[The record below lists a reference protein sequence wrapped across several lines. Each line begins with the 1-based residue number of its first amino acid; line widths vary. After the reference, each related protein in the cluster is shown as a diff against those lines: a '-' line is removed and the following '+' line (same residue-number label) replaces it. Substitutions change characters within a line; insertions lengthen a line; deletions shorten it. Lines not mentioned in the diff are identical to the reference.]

1 MSTKQLQI
9 HSQNILPIIKRWL
22 YSDRDIFAREL
33 IANATDAL
41 RKLQVIQGESAEYRI
56 DVRIDKVAK
65 TLTISDNGIGMSS
78 DEVEKYIAQIAFS
91 GAEEFLSHYK
101 DSSEGNHII
110 GHFGL
115 GFYSAYMV
123 ASKVEIQTKSHLA
136 DEAPAHWTCAG
147 ETEYQLEPGSRAER
161 GTDVI
166 LHIGKDAEEYLEE
179 SKLRQI
185 LTRYCAFLP
194 FSIYLGEARIT
205 LGEPLWLKHPRE
217 CQTDEYLSFYRKLHP
232 GQQDPLFWIHLDVEF
247 PFTLRGIL
255 YFPRVTADFDPARAP
270 IKLFCN
276 RVFVSDNCKE
286 ILPEFLMPLQ
296 GALDSPDI
304 PLNVS
309 RSSLQ
314 MDAKVRQIASHIS
327 KKVCDRLR
335 QLHSEDLEKFIEI
348 WPDIQWVVKV
358 GSLQDDKF
366 FDRASDCM
374 IWRSLEGPWLS
385 LAECKS
391 AVGEKAGGKMHYIFQ
406 GAPRSPFTQMYLD
419 RQLPVL
425 EAHPLID
432 PPLFALIERKFSPL
446 QFQRIDSALDEGLLD
461 KGREKTLL
469 DSDGKTQSSKL
480 AELFKAKLN
489 IDKLEVQ
496 AKSLQS
502 ESVAGIVVYDEQTR
516 RLRDTWLRQNPP
528 QSGKET
534 ELSPPW
540 LSPATFVVNTNHAL
554 VQLLEKIETK
564 QPDLCREMA
573 LHLYELALMTQNELP
588 EAKKGELF
596 TRSMLLMERLARSV
610 A

>member
-41 RKLQVIQGESAEYRI
+41 RKLQIIQGESADYRI
-56 DVRIDKVAK
+56 DVRIDKAAK
-65 TLTISDNGIGMSS
+65 TLTISDNGIGMSA

-91 GAEEFLSHYK
+91 GAEEFLSHYRE
-101 DSSEGNHII
+101 SNEGNHII

-123 ASKVEIQTKSHLA
+123 ASRVEIETKSHA
-136 DEAPAHWTCAG
+136 EGIAPAHWSCDG
-147 ETEYQLEPGSRAER
+147 ETEYELSPGARQER

-166 LHIGKDAEEYLEE
+166 LHIAKEAEEYLEE

-185 LTRYCAFLP
+185 LSRYCAFLP
-194 FSIYLGEARIT
+194 FSIYLGESRIS

-217 CQTDEYLSFYRKLHP
+217 CQPKDYLSFYHKLHP

-255 YFPRVTADFDPARAP
+255 YFPRVSADFDPARAP

-286 ILPEFLMPLQ
+286 ILPEFLTPLQ

-335 QLHSEDLEKFIEI
+335 QLHDEDLTKFIEI

-358 GSLQDDKF
+358 GALQDEKF
-366 FDRASDCM
+366 FDRASDWL
-374 IWRSLEGPWLS
+374 IWRSLEGKWLS
-385 LAECKS
+385 LAQLRT
-391 AVGEKAGGKMHYIFQ
+391 APGEGASGKIYYTFQ
-406 GAPRSPFTQMYLD
+406 GAPLSPFTQMYLD
-419 RQLPVL
+419 RQLPVV

-432 PPLFALIERKFSPL
+432 PPLFALIERKLSPL
-446 QFQRIDSALDEGLLD
+446 QFQRIDSTLDEGLLD
-461 KGREKTLL
+461 KVREKTLL
-469 DSDGKTQSSKL
+469 DSEGKTQSSKL
-480 AELFKAKLN
+480 AELIKRKLD
-489 IDKLEVQ
+489 IEKLEVQ

-528 QSGKET
+528 QPGKESDF
-534 ELSPPW
+534 SPPW
-540 LSPATFVVNTNHAL
+540 LRPATFVINTNHPL
-554 VQLLEKIETK
+554 TQLIEDLERKKPE
-564 QPDLCREMA
+564 LCREMA
-573 LHLYELALMTQNELP
+573 LHLYELALMAQNELP
-588 EAKKGELF
+588 EFKKGALF
-596 TRSMLLMERLARSV
+596 SRSMSLMEQLARASI
-610 A
+610 